1 MSTSYNGLNIPF
13 IPLGSGPK
21 MQTYLVG
28 PILLVFKSFHK
39 YLLSI
44 NLLCANTVQASAPG
58 GGQRLEPEKPR
69 LYHMPA
75 KSRQGA
81 RRPRRG
87 QRRTFGHRAWGQ
99 QSDVKHERNKARGKR
114 LERKQGDS
122 SRSHGAPG
130 LTRQDSKSETASCSC
145 SGLLCG
151 SCGERGIL
159 VAVAKPHRWGKAVI
173 GT

>member
-13 IPLGSGPK
+13 IPLGSGAK
-21 MQTYLVG
+21 MQIYLVG
-28 PILLVFKSFHK
+28 PILLVFKSFHN

-44 NLLCANTVQASAPG
+44 NLLCANTAQASAPG

-69 LYHMPA
+69 VYHMPA

-99 QSDVKHERNKARGKR
+99 QRDVKHERNKVRGWR
-114 LERKQGDS
+114 ENRATAPEATGHPL
-122 SRSHGAPG
+122 SR
-130 LTRQDSKSETASCSC
+130 
-145 SGLLCG
+145 
-151 SCGERGIL
+151 
-159 VAVAKPHRWGKAVI
+159 V
-173 GT
+173 